1 MGIALTRAGFS
12 VGNRVR
18 RCDEDQRP
26 TAAPRFA
33 LNWRS
38 AAKRFTNEDS
48 TGRLSARHD
57 TGNAKQRL
65 ASAFM
70 LLRRHSATL
79 ALAALLAAASAFAL
93 AANEANQFPYARLGP
108 PDAPVKLYT
117 VERGEGPPV
126 LLIHGF
132 GTNTFTWRHISPDLA
147 RDHRV
152 IAVDLKGFGRS
163 DKPFDERYAASDQAE
178 LLTELI
184 LERDLRKLTIVGHS
198 FGGGVALLL
207 ALEADTRLKGR
218 IAKLVLLDTIAY
230 PQAIPVFF
238 KLLDRPVLSQ
248 VGVRMAPP
256 SVQIQMAL
264 RIAYFDNSKI
274 GADEIA
280 AYAEPMKTAAGKH
293 ALIHSAR
300 QIMPPDAEKIT
311 ARYATIA
318 LPTLIL
324 WCDHDRIVP
333 VEIGLKLAREMPNA
347 SFRIVDECGH
357 MPQEEQPEATMLQ
370 IRQFLGKPASR

>member
-1 MGIALTRAGFS
+1 MIMRGS
-12 VGNRVR
+12 
-18 RCDEDQRP
+18 
-26 TAAPRFA
+26 
-33 LNWRS
+33 
-38 AAKRFTNEDS
+38 
-48 TGRLSARHD
+48 
-57 TGNAKQRL
+57 
-65 ASAFM
+65 
-70 LLRRHSATL
+70 SATL
-79 ALAALLAAASAFAL
+79 GLAAMLLAAGAGEL
-93 AANEANQFPYARLGP
+93 AAGDVSEGPFARLGP

-132 GTNTFTWRHISPDLA
+132 GTNSFTWRHVAPDLA

-178 LLTELI
+178 LLTQLI
-184 LERDLRKLTIVGHS
+184 LDRDLHNLTIVGHS

-207 ALEADTRLKGR
+207 ALEADNRLKGR

-238 KLLDRPVLSQ
+238 KLLDTPGVAQ
-248 VGVRMAPP
+248 IGVRMAPP
-256 SVQIQMAL
+256 TTQVQLAL

-274 GADEIA
+274 APDEVK

-293 ALIHSAR
+293 ALIYSAR
-300 QIMPPDAEKIT
+300 QIIPDDVKQIA
-311 ARYATIA
+311 ARYSTIA

-333 VEIGLKLAREMPNA
+333 VDIGLKLERDMPNA
-347 SFRIVDECGH
+347 SFRMINQCGH
-357 MPQEEQPEATMLQ
+357 MPQEEQPEETMLQ
-370 IRQFLGKPASR
+370 IRQFLGTPLSQ